1 MDKDY
6 GTIPKTLELRFTKE
20 KNMTNFKNYEN
31 FIYNG
36 KNYVIDQ
43 NNFSFW
49 TNI

>member
-1 MDKDY
+1 MVLYRKLWNYD
-6 GTIPKTLELRFTKE
+6 LRRK

-43 NNFSFW
+43 NNFSF
-49 TNI
+49 